1 MFLNRLTSKQQKVFL
16 SLATDMIAADNKLDV
31 QEEAY
36 LNSIC
41 NEMQLSRHSA
51 ERIELNKLH
60 TVYTDDI
67 SKNILLIELTAVSY
81 CDGNCA
87 ESERIILNEVAKALG
102 ISDGQ
107 VDTCSSLVSEFLA
120 FQQKLNKFIG

>member
-16 SLATDMIAADNKLDV
+16 SFATDMIASDNKLDV

-51 ERIELNKLH
+51 ERVDLSQLN
-60 TVYTDDI
+60 TIYTDDI
-67 SKNILLIELTAVSY
+67 SRNILLIELTAVSY
-81 CDGNCA
+81 CDGNSA
-87 ESERIILNEVAKALG
+87 DSERKILNEVGKALG
-102 ISDGQ
+102 ISAVQ
-107 VDTCSSLVSEFLA
+107 VESCSSLVSEFFA